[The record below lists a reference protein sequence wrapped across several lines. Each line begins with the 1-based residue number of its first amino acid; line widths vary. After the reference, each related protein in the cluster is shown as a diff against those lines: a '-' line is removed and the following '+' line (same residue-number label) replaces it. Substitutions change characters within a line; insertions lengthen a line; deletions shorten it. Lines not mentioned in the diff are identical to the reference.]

1 MINKNIIKKFL
12 NGEVPYKQFD
22 KYYSNL
28 AKKLQNS
35 LTKPKGS
42 LGKLEEYAIWM
53 AGWQQKEKPTINNLQ
68 CLVFVGNHGVAKK
81 NVSAYPSEVTE
92 QMVKN
97 FKNGGAAINQL
108 CNLSNIKL
116 SVIPIDLEKP
126 TKDFSEEKAMNL
138 SETFSAM
145 RLGYN
150 SVPKK
155 CDLLILGE
163 MGISNTTSATAIAC
177 ALFNASVKKWTG
189 LGTGIS
195 SRRLKN
201 KISVINK
208 GFKLHGKKFDSVIEI
223 LSCFG
228 GREMAAIAGS
238 VIAAR
243 IRGIPI
249 LLDGFVSTT
258 SAATL
263 TIFNKK
269 ILEHCLISH
278 LSSEPGHK
286 GIILKLKKEPILDLN
301 MRLGEASGG
310 AVASLIIKA
319 AIVTHNKMATFS
331 EAGIS
336 KKN

>member
-1 MINKNIIKKFL
+1 M
-12 NGEVPYKQFD
+12 
-22 KYYSNL
+22 
-28 AKKLQNS
+28 
-35 LTKPKGS
+35 
-42 LGKLEEYAIWM
+42 EERW
-53 AGWQQKEKPTINNLQ
+53 
-68 CLVFVGNHGVAKK
+68 
-81 NVSAYPSEVTE
+81 
-92 QMVKN
+92 
-97 FKNGGAAINQL
+97 
-108 CNLSNIKL
+108 
-116 SVIPIDLEKP
+116 
-126 TKDFSEEKAMNL
+126 
-138 SETFSAM
+138 
-145 RLGYN
+145 
-150 SVPKK
+150 
-155 CDLLILGE
+155 
-163 MGISNTTSATAIAC
+163 
-177 ALFNASVKKWTG
+177 
-189 LGTGIS
+189 
-195 SRRLKN
+195 RR
-201 KISVINK
+201 
-208 GFKLHGKKFDSVIEI
+208 
-223 LSCFG
+223 
-228 GREMAAIAGS
+228 IAGS

-310 AVASLIIKA
+310 VTVASLIIKA